1 MLFCLNLIITEFMED
16 KILQCL
22 RTVSKRWGIFQAEDE
37 ANTEYMMENGHIIDR
52 QFPSVF
58 AFTTPDPVNEGK
70 VSEGKFL
77 INATVF
83 LLLGYGHITP
93 QTPLGQ
99 GTTVIFCIFGI
110 PITMLALKTTG
121 ELLANAIK
129 YLVLKTETVILKRA
143 EPKHVKKK
151 TFFVASTLMV
161 VLLISTG
168 ASAVYFEN
176 WTFIE
181 GLYAWFTT
189 FTTIGFGDYV
199 MFESLARNIDRGKT
213 YEDKYVFENLV
224 LFIPYIVGLSLT
236 SCLLNCVVDS
246 IDEIRDFRDRYM
258 NCWPSLISFARRLL
272 GHKNPS
278 YDAGEEQTNTQEI
291 S

>member
-1 MLFCLNLIITEFMED
+1 
-16 KILQCL
+16 
-22 RTVSKRWGIFQAEDE
+22 
-37 ANTEYMMENGHIIDR
+37 
-52 QFPSVF
+52 
-58 AFTTPDPVNEGK
+58 
-70 VSEGKFL
+70 
-77 INATVF
+77 
-83 LLLGYGHITP
+83 
-93 QTPLGQ
+93 
-99 GTTVIFCIFGI
+99 
-110 PITMLALKTTG
+110 MLALKTTG

-151 TFFVASTLMV
+151 TFFVACALMV

-181 GLYAWFTT
+181 GLYAWFIT

-199 MFESLARNIDRGKT
+199 MFESLARNIDQGKT
-213 YEDKYVFENLV
+213 YEDKYIFQNLV

-246 IDEIRDFRDRYM
+246 MDEIRDFRDRYM
-258 NCWPSLISFARRLL
+258 NCWPSLISFARRRL

-278 YDAGEEQTNTQEI
+278 YDVTEEQTNTQEI